1 MWLIRFIRGLEDE
14 MRGCRIHPPE
24 IFHSDYRCLQKII
37 ELCTRITNYLIKREY
52 FKVSDD
58 ELRFSPETLY
68 LSIHKYLLLPHY
80 HYVRVIILT
89 SDVKFCERLK
99 PGKRDSFKKFYKYFN
114 ETGTNGWTA
123 STPSLTFIFF
133 VDACAYLWAR
143 RRFLVSRKVIAKL
156 LPLATCLGT
165 LWSLECGG

>member
-68 LSIHKYLLLPHY
+68 LWIYKYLY
-80 HYVRVIILT
+80 FIIMSCLCHHF
-89 SDVKFCERLK
+89 DQRFQKGQFLK
-99 PGKRDSFKKFYKYFN
+99 SFKNILRKQAQMGKLLLLLLWLLYFSWMPVLICGQV
-114 ETGTNGWTA
+114 EDFWCLG
-123 STPSLTFIFF
+123 
-133 VDACAYLWAR
+133 
-143 RRFLVSRKVIAKL
+143 KL
-156 LPLATCLGT
+156 LQSYCHLPLAWELCEV
-165 LWSLECGG
+165 WSAADRSS